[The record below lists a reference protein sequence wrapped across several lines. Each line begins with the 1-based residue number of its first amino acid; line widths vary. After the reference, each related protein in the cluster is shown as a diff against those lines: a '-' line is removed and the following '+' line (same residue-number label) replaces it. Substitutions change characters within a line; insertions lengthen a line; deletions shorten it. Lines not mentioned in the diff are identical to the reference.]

1 MIDESKMRALNK
13 PTELPQD
20 LEGVLSN
27 LPKKDLRR
35 LKNMVDSLL
44 PSQRVKDLD
53 LEDELMQQYE
63 KTKSL
68 MDDCIDDDETS
79 PNQKAQV
86 ANSVVNTLGQ
96 LVKLQE
102 DLRMQQTLKIM
113 EQALIDTIK
122 GLPKELKDEFF
133 EEYERRAKK
142 AGLMN

>member
-35 LKNMVDSLL
+35 LKSMVDSLL

-68 MDDCIDDDETS
+68 MDDCIDDCETS

>member
-68 MDDCIDDDETS
+68 MDDCIDDCETS

-142 AGLMN
+142 AGLIN

>member
-35 LKNMVDSLL
+35 LKSMVDSLL

>member
-68 MDDCIDDDETS
+68 MDDCIDDCETS

-113 EQALIDTIK
+113 EQALIDLSLIHI
-122 GLPKELKDEFF
+122 
-133 EEYERRAKK
+133 
-142 AGLMN
+142 

>member
-1 MIDESKMRALNK
+1 
-13 PTELPQD
+13 
-20 LEGVLSN
+20 
-27 LPKKDLRR
+27 
-35 LKNMVDSLL
+35 MVDSLL

-68 MDDCIDDDETS
+68 MDDCIDDCETS

-102 DLRMQQTLKIM
+102 DLRIQQTLKIM

>member
-13 PTELPQD
+13 PAELPQD

-44 PSQRVKDLD
+44 PSQKVKDLD

-63 KTKSL
+63 KTKTL
-68 MDDCIDDDETS
+68 MDDCIDDCETA

-86 ANSVVNTLGQ
+86 ANSVVSTLGQ

-102 DLRMQQTLKIM
+102 DLRLQQTMKIM

-133 EEYERRAKK
+133 EEYESRAKK
-142 AGLMN
+142 AGLID

>member
-35 LKNMVDSLL
+35 LKSMVDSLL

-68 MDDCIDDDETS
+68 MDDCIDDCETS

-142 AGLMN
+142 AGLIN